1 MKKTDDISGNLFDTI
16 YENYSRLVKEIIY
29 SVLGN
34 NEQAKDAFQMTF
46 ISVAQ
51 KMDKIIKLYP
61 DVKNY
66 IAKIA
71 YNSAINEYR
80 KAQRILKNEVPFP
93 DEEDVDDEEERVRSS
108 TLIDLSAESF
118 EEALFRKHDRIR
130 LLEVLG
136 KLDDKYSVYIQE
148 HFFESLTMRQIA
160 ERHGIREEAA
170 KKRVQR
176 SVEKLK
182 DMFFKKG
189 GCSE

>member
-1 MKKTDDISGNLFDTI
+1 MKNTDDVSDKLFDTI